1 MGKVFLNTHRRIHM
15 NKFLTLALAT
25 MISLSACS
33 TAKKAPTDENLVP
46 TAANADENAMG
57 DSDSGKAMGLQTIH
71 FGYDSYTLDDA
82 NKNMLKSNAQIL
94 KDKPSVKVQI
104 EGHCDVRGGIQY
116 NLALGEKRANAVK
129 KFLLD
134 DGIKAERISVISFGK
149 EKLLDQSENEEAHA
163 KNRRG
168 TFVITAR

>member
-1 MGKVFLNTHRRIHM
+1 M
-15 NKFLTLALAT
+15 NKFLTLTLAAL
-25 MISLSACS
+25 ISLSACS
-33 TAKKAPTDENLVP
+33 KPKVQNADEGVIP
-46 TAANADENAMG
+46 TAANADENSMG
-57 DSDSGKAMGLQTIH
+57 DSDTGKAMGLQTIH

-82 NKNMLKSNAQIL
+82 NKAQLNANVQIL
-94 KDKPSVKVQI
+94 KDKPTIKIQV
-104 EGHCDVRGGIQY
+104 EGHCDARGGIQY

-134 DGIKAERISVISFGK
+134 KGIGTDRISVISFGK
-149 EKLLDQSENEEAHA
+149 EKMLDTAESEAAHA